1 MEWSFCYLH
10 QSPFDKLTSVMTAA
24 EVQASRDA
32 SRLIE
37 SADGVG
43 FYLMPTPTEPVTEAE
58 TEATTEEQSRG
69 ADDRPAIGQQIDAM
83 RETMKSGVRVI
94 SAPQLFPTP
103 PHLAARMVELAQIA
117 PGQRVL
123 EPSAGTGI
131 LCKAIVAAQPT
142 ARVFAVEINTQ
153 LCELLTQTI
162 NPPEDAAEGIMALA
176 IVISSI

>member
-1 MEWSFCYLH
+1 MEWSLCYLH

-103 PHLAARMVELAQIA
+103 PHLAARMVELAQIKA
-117 PGQRVL
+117 NLLGEGDNSPRGIPPR
-123 EPSAGTGI
+123 AG
-131 LCKAIVAAQPT
+131 KAAAR
-142 ARVFAVEINTQ
+142 ALFAA
-153 LCELLTQTI
+153 LLRRGNAGSKADQGRSTRRHQ
-162 NPPEDAAEGIMALA
+162 
-176 IVISSI
+176 SSGRRC